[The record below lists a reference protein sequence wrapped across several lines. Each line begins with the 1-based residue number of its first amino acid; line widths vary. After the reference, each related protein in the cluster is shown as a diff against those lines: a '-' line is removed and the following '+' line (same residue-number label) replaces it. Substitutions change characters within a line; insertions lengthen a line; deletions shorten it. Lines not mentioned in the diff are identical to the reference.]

1 MNDVKLLC
9 CPRIDDV
16 IHETGF
22 EPSAQD
28 MELDASAYK
37 RARTDHHFDNGS
49 NFYSSMEGEEGGG
62 SAATSGEVFE
72 NPNYRK
78 LTIAKLKQ
86 KMTEAGFGA
95 EVLSTRNPTKKELLE
110 MYERL
115 ILNKH

>member
-1 MNDVKLLC
+1 VE
-9 CPRIDDV
+9 ID
-16 IHETGF
+16 G
-22 EPSAQD
+22 
-28 MELDASAYK
+28 SAYK
-37 RARTDHHFDNGS
+37 RARTDLHFDNGS
-49 NFYSSMEGEEGGG
+49 NFYSGMDGGEEGGG
-62 SAATSGEVFE
+62 SAATSGEVLE

-95 EVLSTRNPTKKELLE
+95 EVLSTRNPTKKDLLE

>member
-1 MNDVKLLC
+1 MDV
-9 CPRIDDV
+9 
-16 IHETGF
+16 
-22 EPSAQD
+22 
-28 MELDASAYK
+28 DASAYK
-37 RARTDHHFDNGS
+37 RFKPDHNFDHGS
-49 NFYSSMEGEEGGG
+49 NFYSGLEGGEEGGG
-62 SAATSGEVFE
+62 SAATSGEVLE

-95 EVLSTRNPTKKELLE
+95 EVLSTRNPTKKDLLE